1 MKIRDLNLN
10 QYVVVKDLG
19 AGKYSSGMRVI
30 GKVVEIDDKGN
41 YAIIESLPKHR
52 YDITDFNDFELW
64 SKQIADKTESMSK
77 VKIKDL
83 NLGDTIR
90 IPHGIM
96 NLEGKVVSIN
106 DVFAT
111 VHFPSVGHKAI
122 GDESDFKR
130 IRKARKSLDPNK
142 WLEKAIEENKENSKS
157 VLEAGLGIS
166 KPTTEYKQSNDVQ
179 QRKRKDEN
187 VGLFKIKDLKVGY
200 KVKVLGDNM
209 TGEVTEIADN
219 GKSAEIQVDG
229 GVYRVIN
236 DNYDFTIIEWNAVP
250 EYAEDRVNSPSHYM
264 LGNHE
269 VKDIVS
275 LVADK
280 YHKGSVAH
288 NIASALEY
296 QMRAP
301 FKNGVEDLKK
311 AQWYLN
317 RAIKNWDVK

>member
-1 MKIRDLNLN
+1 MKIRDLDKGR
-10 QYVVVKDLG
+10 YIVVYDM
-19 AGKYSSGMRVI
+19 GKSEYSEGMTVV
-30 GKVVEIDDKGN
+30 GKVVELEYNEDGKN
-41 YAIIESLPKHR
+41 TATIESMPFQR
-52 YDITDFNDFELW
+52 YTVTDDNYFDYWNDYMEN
-64 SKQIADKTESMSK
+64 KTEYIG
-77 VKIKDL
+77 IK
-83 NLGDTIR
+83 R
-90 IPHGIM
+90 
-96 NLEGKVVSIN
+96 
-106 DVFAT
+106 
-111 VHFPSVGHKAI
+111 
-122 GDESDFKR
+122 
-130 IRKARKSLDPNK
+130 
-142 WLEKAIEENKENSKS
+142 
-157 VLEAGLGIS
+157 
-166 KPTTEYKQSNDVQ
+166 QSNDVQ

-219 GKSAEIQVDG
+219 GKSAEIQVDD

-250 EYAEDRVNSPSHYM
+250 EYAEDMVNSPSHYM

-301 FKNGVEDLKK
+301 EKNGLEDIKK
-311 AQWYLN
+311 AKKCLDF
-317 RAIKNWDVK
+317 AIDNWDVK